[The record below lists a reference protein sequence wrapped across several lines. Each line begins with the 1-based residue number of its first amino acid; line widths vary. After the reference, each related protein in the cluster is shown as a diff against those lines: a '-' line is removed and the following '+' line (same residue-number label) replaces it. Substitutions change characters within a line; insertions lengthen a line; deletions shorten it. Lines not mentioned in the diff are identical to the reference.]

1 MRDLTLRILAT
12 TALCHVALTAQTQV
26 YAVDAEQAGLS
37 LGQFMESVD
46 DLDGDGRRDLIALA
60 PGFDSAAG
68 DAVGKVYA
76 LSGVDGSLIWS
87 RQGAVAAQRLGT
99 SVCDAGDVNGDGVS
113 DIVVLDE
120 TPVGA
125 IVARRLNWL
134 SGVNGA
140 LIRSRISDFSSS
152 DGFGEA
158 LANVLDVDGDGAPD
172 LAVGI
177 PRYGGG
183 RGRVEIYSGATALV
197 IWGRFGPNTMIS
209 RYGHGLARLD
219 NWDGNGEPVLAIG
232 APFHTIGF
240 QACGRVEIRD
250 LGPFT
255 FINEVVGAPGDLLG
269 YHLSNLGDVDGDS
282 RSDLSA
288 TAHGSATYTEVYLAN
303 ELVVARRFTPAEPS
317 DHFGWHA
324 RGAGDIDGDG
334 WGDILISSSTW
345 TPGAGAYFGRV
356 FAYSIRDG
364 RELFRL
370 EGESSGH
377 LFGRFIAGGLD
388 TDGDSTPEFAVSVAG
403 YEGSAGAGS
412 GRIEIWRP
420 SPIAPHTYC
429 PASVSSAGCVAQMQA
444 IGNLSATAAS
454 GLQLHVSNVEG
465 QKLGLVFY
473 GVNGAAE
480 APWGASSTLCVRAPT
495 QRTGAQSSGGTSGA
509 CDGSLT
515 LDWLAFVAAPGL
527 VLGEPFAPGD
537 AFWAQGWFRDPAS
550 AKTTA
555 LSRAVQVT
563 LAP

>member
-12 TALCHVALTAQTQV
+12 TALCHVALAAQTQV
-26 YAVDAEQAGLS
+26 FAVDAEQAGLS

-46 DLDGDGRRDLIALA
+46 DLNGDGRRDLIAPA

-68 DAVGKVYA
+68 DSVGKVYA

-87 RQGAVAAQRLGT
+87 RQGAVAAQRFGAR
-99 SVCDAGDVNGDGVS
+99 VCDAGDVNGDGVS

-125 IVARRLNWL
+125 IIARRLNWL

-152 DGFGEA
+152 DGFGDA

-177 PRYGGG
+177 PFYGGG

-197 IWGRFGPNTMIS
+197 IWGRYGPNTMIS

-232 APFHTIGF
+232 APFHTVGIE
-240 QACGRVEIRD
+240 ARGRVEIRD

-269 YHLSNLGDVDGDS
+269 YHLANIGDVDGDS

-303 ELVVARRFTPAEPS
+303 ELVVARRFTPPEPA
-317 DHFGWHA
+317 DHFGWQA

-334 WGDILISSSTW
+334 WGDVLISSSKW
-345 TPGAGAYFGRV
+345 TPGGGANYGRTY
-356 FAYSIRDG
+356 AYSVRDG
-364 RELFRL
+364 RELFHL
-370 EGESSGH
+370 DGESSGH

-403 YEGSAGAGS
+403 YAGSAGVGS

-444 IGNLSATAAS
+444 SGNLSATAAS

-527 VLGEPFAPGD
+527 VLGEPLAPGD